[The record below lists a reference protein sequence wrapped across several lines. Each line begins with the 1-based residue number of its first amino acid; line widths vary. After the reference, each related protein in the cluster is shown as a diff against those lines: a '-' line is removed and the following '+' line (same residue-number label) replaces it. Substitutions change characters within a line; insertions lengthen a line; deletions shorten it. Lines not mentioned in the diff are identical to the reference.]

1 MAKVQWDI
9 LQSEQDFHQAKE
21 LSKEK
26 VVVIFKH
33 STRCPVSSMAKRM
46 FENQFDYEQDE
57 VQAFYLDLI
66 AFRPISNYIAQELA
80 VEHESPQMIVLRDG
94 IAVYDSS
101 HSMISAPAI
110 SKWV

>member
-1 MAKVQWDI
+1 MANLQWDI
-9 LQSEQDFHQAKE
+9 LQSDEDFQKAKE

-46 FENQFDYEQDE
+46 FESQYDYEQND
-57 VQAFYLDLI
+57 VQAFFLDLI
-66 AFRPISNYIAQELA
+66 AHRSISNLISQDLA
-80 VEHESPQMIVLRDG
+80 IDHQSPQMIVLKNG
-94 IAVYDSS
+94 MAVYDSS

-110 SKWV
+110 SKWL